1 MGIWLQ
7 ERRHFTSRR
16 ERTRRGT
23 VTIWMSVVALL
34 CTLMVPLIHAAVAK
48 AAPALPDKHPEYTA
62 AVEALHNARK
72 HLEKA
77 DADGYG
83 HRDRAM
89 RTIERAIDE
98 CNQAV
103 EIL

>member
-1 MGIWLQ
+1 MK
-7 ERRHFTSRR
+7 RK
-16 ERTRRGT
+16 
-23 VTIWMSVVALL
+23 VTIWVSAITLL
-34 CTLMVPLIHAAVAK
+34 CALMVPFYRTALARPT
-48 AAPALPDKHPEYTA
+48 PAMPDKHPEYH
-62 AVEALHNARK
+62 EALEALQSARK

-89 RTIERAIDE
+89 RAIDRAIME

-103 EIL
+103 EVLH

>member
-1 MGIWLQ
+1 
-7 ERRHFTSRR
+7 
-16 ERTRRGT
+16 
-23 VTIWMSVVALL
+23 MSVVALL
-34 CTLMVPLIHAAVAK
+34 CALMVPLIHAAVAK

-62 AVEALHNARK
+62 AVEALQNARK

-89 RTIERAIDE
+89 RAIDRAIDE

-103 EIL
+103 QILH

>member
-1 MGIWLQ
+1 
-7 ERRHFTSRR
+7 
-16 ERTRRGT
+16 
-23 VTIWMSVVALL
+23 MSVVALL
-34 CTLMVPLIHAAVAK
+34 CALMVPLIHTAAAK
-48 AAPALPDKHPEYTA
+48 PAPALPDKHPEYTA

-89 RTIERAIDE
+89 RAIDRAIDE

-103 EIL
+103 EILH